1 MQVAHLVKKIARR
14 ALLKEQERRTRT
26 SLQNGKLCRR

>member
-1 MQVAHLVKKIARR
+1 MQAAHLVKKITRR
-14 ALLKEQERRTRT
+14 ALLKEQERHART